1 MDFEK
6 KFLALDPTRDVKIIF
21 LDESTSS
28 TIQKPTY
35 INL

>member
-6 KFLALDPTRDVKIIF
+6 KFLALDPTRNVKIIF
-21 LDESTSS
+21 LDESTPS
-28 TIQKPTY
+28 TIKQPTY